1 MHTLRIENNRL
12 FLDDKEL
19 ERVQGYA
26 LTPITGLDSLE
37 KAKAAMLEV
46 SVLVELPANDFESAQ
61 KSHY

>member
-26 LTPITGLDSLE
+26 LTPFASPGKSLSE
-37 KAKAAMLEV
+37 TDRATIELTL
-46 SVLVELPANDFESAQ
+46 SVKIERSRR
-61 KSHY
+61 